1 MTTQLSKRIILV
13 VVVLA
18 ILVVGGVWLWKQ
30 ESDRDLNQL
39 GAVGQL
45 GNNNAALV
53 APTTEKVALTVEDQ
67 FPGTVVF
74 VSSVELPKGGWVV
87 IHRDN
92 AGAPG
97 EIAGAGYF
105 GADVLTGEVNLSKMS
120 AEGEKYYAVLYH
132 DNGDFNFDLK
142 TDLVYR
148 DANNQPVLATF
159 TVTRTLL
166 EHKG

>member
-1 MTTQLSKRIILV
+1 MTNQLSKRIILV

-30 ESDRDLNQL
+30 ESERDLNQL

-45 GNNNAALV
+45 GNNNAPVSAG
-53 APTTEKVALTVEDQ
+53 TEPVALTVEDQ

-74 VSSVELPKGGWVV
+74 VSNVTLPKGGWVV
-87 IHRDN
+87 IHRESG
-92 AGAPG
+92 GAPG
-97 EIAGAGYF
+97 EIVGAGYF
-105 GADVLTGEVNLSKMS
+105 GADVLTGEVNLSKTS
-120 AEGEKYYAVLYH
+120 QEGEKYYAVLYR
-132 DNGDFNFDLK
+132 DNGDLNFDPK
-142 TDLVYR
+142 TDLLYR
-148 DANNQPVLATF
+148 DGNNQPVLASF

>member
-1 MTTQLSKRIILV
+1 M

-18 ILVVGGVWLWKQ
+18 ILVVTGAWLWKQ
-30 ESDRDLNQL
+30 ESSRELNNL

-45 GNNNAALV
+45 GNNTVPL
-53 APTTEKVALTVEDQ
+53 APVDEKVSLTVPDQ

-87 IHRDN
+87 IYRE
-92 AGAPG
+92 AGGAPG

-105 GADVLTGEVNLSKMS
+105 SADVLTGEVNLAQAS
-120 AEGEKYYAVLYH
+120 AEGEKYYAVLYR
-132 DNGDFNFDLK
+132 DNGDLQFDPK

-148 DANNQPVLATF
+148 DASNQPVLTTF
-159 TVTRTLL
+159 IVTRYLP
-166 EHKG
+166 ENKG